1 MSQDTNI
8 EWADSTLNLQMG
20 CDGCE
25 LWTNKTKEGTC
36 YAAQLTER
44 YAGSSKGYP
53 ESFARPKLFISR
65 LAQAL
70 RWKDMTGTKRETKPW
85 LNDLP
90 RLIFL
95 NDMGDTFTESL
106 DLEWLAMPF
115 AVCRRGHEVPT
126 VQFLAHENAYSCV
139 ECRTVFPKQ
148 TVLEVLGGMKAIIM
162 LLTKRAS
169 RMRRF
174 FEQHKCPDNFMPMTS
189 VTSAKTLGRVQEL
202 LAIECQWRGISYE
215 PALGPI
221 DWAGSCRPWGPNGAS
236 AYLTSRINVIIF
248 GGESGN
254 RRRPV
259 NLKFGRDT
267 SYHCAT
273 RGIPFFMKQ
282 VDKVQAIPDD
292 LNIQQMPDFTLEPA
306 EVCGNG
312 TL

>member
-1 MSQDTNI
+1 MSQDTSI

-25 LWTNKTKEGTC
+25 LWNNKTKEGTC
-36 YAAQLTER
+36 YAAHLTER

-70 RWKDMTGTKRETKPW
+70 RWKDLTGTKRESKPW

-115 AVCRRGHEVPT
+115 AVCRRGHEAPT
-126 VQFLAHENAYSCV
+126 VQYLAHEEAFSCT

-169 RMRRF
+169 RMRQF
-174 FEQHKCPDNFMPMTS
+174 FAQHPCPDNFMLMTS
-189 VTSAKTLGRVQEL
+189 VTTAANLNRVQEL
-202 LAIECQWRGISYE
+202 IKIKCRYRAVSYE
-215 PALGPI
+215 PALGPV
-221 DWAGSCRPWGPNGAS
+221 DFLPFEP
-236 AYLTSRINVIIF
+236 LLHLIIF

-254 RRRPV
+254 GRRPV
-259 NLKFGRDT
+259 NLAWGRNTRKQCAGMDT
-267 SYHCAT
+267 C
-273 RGIPFFMKQ
+273 FFMKQ
-282 VDKVQAIPDD
+282 VDKVQVIPAD
-292 LNIQQMPDFTLEPA
+292 LDIQQMPQFTLEPA
-306 EVCGNG
+306 EVMNG

>member
-25 LWTNKTKEGTC
+25 LWNNKTKEGTC

-53 ESFARPKLFISR
+53 ESFSKPKLFISR

-70 RWKDMTGTKRETKPW
+70 RWKDLTGTKRESKPW

-95 NDMGDTFTESL
+95 DDMGDTFTESL

-126 VQFLAHENAYSCV
+126 VQFLAHENAYSCT
-139 ECRTVFPKQ
+139 ECRTVFPKR

-169 RMRRF
+169 RMRKF
-174 FEQHKCPDNFMPMTS
+174 FAQHPCPDNFMLMTS
-189 VTSAKTLGRVQEL
+189 VTTAKNMNRVQEL
-202 LAIECQWRGISYE
+202 VKIPCRYRAVSYE
-215 PALGPI
+215 PALGPV
-221 DWAGSCRPWGPNGAS
+221 DFMPYLGAEPDDPFEPK
-236 AYLTSRINVIIF
+236 LDLIIF
-248 GGESGN
+248 GGESGHGK
-254 RRRPV
+254 RAV
-259 NLKFGRDT
+259 NLAWGRT
-267 SYHCAT
+267 T
-273 RGIPFFMKQ
+273 RDRCGKMGTRFFMKQ
-282 VDKVQAIPDD
+282 VDKVQAIPED
-292 LNIQQMPDFTLEPA
+292 LNIQQMPLLTLEA
-306 EVCGNG
+306 LDSREVCR
-312 TL
+312 